1 MDALDLYLGDFL
13 PKSSWDAWVIPI
25 CSEYHAQY
33 LDAARTAIMLLT
45 RKEDWK
51 TLTELCS
58 HAITVDAYNEE
69 FHAQLIYSLFR
80 TGRQQEA
87 LKQYHAT
94 ETLFYNQFGITPSA
108 KLMNLYKLI
117 HDDQRKIITDLSTI
131 QAALQEETFNS
142 GAYFCET
149 AVFRD
154 IYQLE
159 RRAIERTGDSIFLC
173 LLTLYEEEGS
183 EAKSY
188 FLKRAMEH
196 LDDAIA
202 ASLRRGDVYTRY
214 SVSQYLILLPS
225 ASYEDGD
232 MVMNRIVRNYKKSYN
247 RKELSLI
254 YSLQPL
260 LPDGD

>member
-1 MDALDLYLGDFL
+1 MRSF
-13 PKSSWDAWVIPI
+13 
-25 CSEYHAQY
+25 
-33 LDAARTAIMLLT
+33 
-45 RKEDWK
+45 
-51 TLTELCS
+51 
-58 HAITVDAYNEE
+58 
-69 FHAQLIYSLFR
+69 
-80 TGRQQEA
+80 
-87 LKQYHAT
+87 
-94 ETLFYNQFGITPSA
+94 
-108 KLMNLYKLI
+108 KLI